1 MELSVSAPQYGHFVS
16 LLLITLLQYTHVSLA
31 IVSHLAVLI
40 VLTFDVST
48 EAFQTNVKKV
58 SFTQY
63 AHSPSAC
70 KDEDYHVEKG
80 GKIWYVESGDHGT
93 RLTI

>member
-1 MELSVSAPQYGHFVS
+1 MSSYKQTS
-16 LLLITLLQYTHVSLA
+16 QILI
-31 IVSHLAVLI
+31 
-40 VLTFDVST
+40 FDGST
-48 EAFQTNVKKV
+48 DPIQIKVKIV

-80 GKIWYVESGDHGT
+80 GEIWYVESGDHGT
-93 RLTI
+93 KLNI